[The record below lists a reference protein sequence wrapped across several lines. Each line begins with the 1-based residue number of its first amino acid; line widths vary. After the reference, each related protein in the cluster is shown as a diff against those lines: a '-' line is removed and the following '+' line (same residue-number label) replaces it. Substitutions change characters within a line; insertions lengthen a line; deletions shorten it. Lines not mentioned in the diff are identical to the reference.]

1 MCALRKVLTEGTQ
14 KGSIVNGRVYML
26 GMNDKLKTEI
36 INVLEAANSGD
47 SEARISTKD
56 SKQDDQVAQSLNSLL
71 DDYFSL
77 KNEVAQKRSIIEL
90 KEAEDYHN
98 QMLANQVVEL
108 INAVVEGKLDARGDT
123 SELNGNCKNVL
134 EGVNQLL
141 DAVMGP
147 LNVSAE
153 YIDRISKGDIPE
165 KITDEYKGDF
175 NEIKNNLNMCIDAIN
190 ALVEDSIMLA
200 QAGVE
205 GQLDRRAN
213 ASRHNGDFRKVVEGV
228 NGCLDAFIGPLN
240 VAAEYID
247 RISKGDIPQKITDSY
262 SGDFNE
268 IKNNLNLCIDSINSL
283 LKEAESLTDA
293 AIEGKLATRADS
305 AKFNGEYARLVDGM
319 NQVVG
324 TLVSH
329 IDSIPVPFMIIDR
342 DYNVNYVNT
351 KAAETVNLTTGSM
364 VGTKCYDHYNTNVC
378 KTDSCV
384 CTRSMISNSV
394 EHGEA
399 VADLGK
405 DIHIT
410 CSGVPLRNRNGN
422 VIGSLEIF
430 MDQTEIK
437 EAIEDSSSKV
447 ELLNKIPS
455 TVMAVD
461 TDMNITFINEYG
473 ANAAGRP
480 AEECVGV
487 KCHEFFK
494 NAHCN
499 TEKCCVARTMREGVA
514 FTADTVVRSPTGDQ
528 PIRYTASPLRDENG
542 FIVGAL
548 EYMVDLTSE
557 VNVTKEVLKLA
568 DAAVNGRLDARA
580 DINQFQGNPRD
591 IVNAVNETLDSFI
604 GPLNVAAEYVDR
616 ISKGDI
622 PEKITDEYRGD
633 FNEIKNNLNQCI
645 DGLGALVEC
654 NNVLQKMAENDLT
667 TDVSNN
673 YQGIYNEIAEGTNK
687 ALDHN
692 RVVLNTTKEI
702 ASGNLRMLETYRE
715 IGRRS
720 ENDEFIP
727 AYTKMMENI
736 QGLVDQFV
744 ALGTAVEEGKLDYR
758 ADPSGFEGV
767 YNEAIQDVNGAF
779 DAVVSP
785 LNVAAE
791 YIDRISKGDIPDHIT
806 DTYYGDFNEIKN
818 NINGCIDAINLLIKD
833 SQLLAQAGVDGQLSV
848 RADASEH
855 GGDFARI
862 IEGFNNTLDAIVT
875 PLKISSEVI
884 SAYAQGDLNS
894 RITMKMNGDFN
905 ELANTLN
912 SFGNNL
918 QELISDASEVL
929 SEISKDNLTK
939 GITFESVGD
948 FRKLTDG
955 IESARMS
962 LNEVVS
968 HVMNVADMVVNTA
981 ENMSAATT
989 QLNSSATEVSG
1000 TVEEISRGSHDQSIK
1015 TEEVSRTMQHMTQ
1028 SIQDVACNS
1037 QNVASHARESNQKM
1051 TELGRT
1057 SNELLRMMD
1066 GIKDAVSG
1074 SASVINNLEE
1084 KSKRIDE
1091 IVNLITNIADQT
1103 NLLALNAAIEAAR
1116 AGDHGRGFAVVA
1128 DEVRKLAED
1137 SGNAAKQIA
1146 DLIHEIQAGTSEAVS
1161 SMETGT
1167 TEVTKGAESLGE
1179 GVREIE
1185 QVIIA
1190 VDDITKM
1197 VVDIATAAEE
1207 QSAAIEHVAS
1217 SIEEVAAISEE
1228 TAAGTEQTAAAV
1240 QEQTSSMHELAN
1252 SADSLSEIA
1261 KDMKN
1266 VVSRF
1271 RIVCAESKVN
1281 NKGSEK
1287 PETRGSQ
1294 TKNTALV

>member
-1 MCALRKVLTEGTQ
+1 MFGT
-14 KGSIVNGRVYML
+14 
-26 GMNDKLKTEI
+26 NDKLKTELT
-36 INVLEAANSGD
+36 NVLEAVNSGD
-47 SEARISTKD
+47 SEARISPKNSAMD
-56 SKQDDQVAQSLNSLL
+56 EKLAQSFNSLL

-77 KNEVAQKRSIIEL
+77 KNEVLKKRSIIEL
-90 KEAEDYHN
+90 KEAEDLHTE
-98 QMLANQVVEL
+98 MLANQLVEL
-108 INAVVEGKLDARGDT
+108 INSVVEGKLDARGNS
-123 SELNGNCKNVL
+123 SELFGNCKDVMDGINR
-134 EGVNQLL
+134 LL

-175 NEIKNNLNMCIDAIN
+175 NEIKNNLNMCIDSIN

-205 GQLDRRAN
+205 GQLDMRAD

-268 IKNNLNLCIDSINSL
+268 VKNNLNLCIDSINSL
-283 LKEAESLTDA
+283 LEEAEFLTDA
-293 AIEGKLATRADS
+293 SIEGKLATRADS
-305 AKFNGEYARLVDGM
+305 AKFNGEYARLVEGM
-319 NQVVG
+319 NHVVE
-324 TLVSH
+324 TLVGH

-342 DYNVNYVNT
+342 DYNINYVNT
-351 KAAETVNLTTGSM
+351 KAAETVNLSTGVM
-364 VGTKCYDHYNTNVC
+364 VGTKCYEHYKTNVC

-394 EHGEA
+394 EQGEA
-399 VADLGK
+399 VANLGK
-405 DIHIT
+405 DVHIT
-410 CSGVPLRNRNGN
+410 CSGVPLKNREGK

-437 EAIEDSSSKV
+437 NALEESGSKV
-447 ELLNKIPS
+447 ELLNRIPAP
-455 TVMAVD
+455 VMAVD
-461 TDMNITFINEYG
+461 KEFNVTFMNPAG
-473 ANAAGRP
+473 ANAVGKTAV
-480 AEECVGV
+480 ECKGM
-487 KCHEFFK
+487 KCYELF
-494 NAHCN
+494 NTPHCQ
-499 TEKCCVARTMREGVA
+499 TENCRVARAMKDGSISS
-514 FTADTVVRSPTGDQ
+514 ADTVANLPAGEL
-528 PIRYTASPLRDENG
+528 PIRYTATPLKNSEG
-542 FIVGAL
+542 EIIGGL
-548 EYMVDLTSE
+548 EYVMDMTSE
-557 VNVTKEVLKLA
+557 INVTKEVLKLA
-568 DAAVNGRLDARA
+568 DAAINGRLDARA
-580 DINQFQGNPRD
+580 DIDLFEGNPRD

-633 FNEIKNNLNQCI
+633 FNEIKNNLNMCI
-645 DGLGALVEC
+645 DGLGALTEC
-654 NNVLQKMAENDLT
+654 NKVLHNSAVNDLT
-667 TDVSNN
+667 VKVENK
-673 YQGIYNEIAEGTNK
+673 YQGIFGELAEGTNE
-687 ALDHN
+687 ALDHII
-692 RVVLNTTKEI
+692 RILDTTKEI
-702 ASGNLRMLETYRE
+702 AVGDLQMLEVYRG
-715 IGRRS
+715 IGKRS
-720 ENDEFIP
+720 ENDEFLP
-727 AYTKMMENI
+727 AYIHMMENI

-744 ALGTAVEEGKLDYR
+744 ALGAAVEEGKLDFR

-767 YNEAIQDVNGAF
+767 YKEAIQDVNDAF

-791 YIDRISKGDIPDHIT
+791 YIDRISKGDVPQRIT

-818 NINGCIDAINLLIKD
+818 NINICIDAINLLVKD
-833 SQLLAQAGVDGQLSV
+833 SQLLAQAGVEGQLYV
-848 RADASEH
+848 RADDSHH

-862 IEGFNNTLDAIVT
+862 VAGFNNTLDAIVS
-875 PLKISSEVI
+875 PLKISCEVLN
-884 SAYAQGDLNS
+884 SYAKGDLGV
-894 RITMKMNGDFN
+894 RITTKMNGDFD

-912 SFGNNL
+912 SFGDNL
-918 QELISDASEVL
+918 QELIDDTSEVL
-929 SEISKDNLTK
+929 AEMSKDNLTR
-939 GITFESVGD
+939 GVTVESVGD

-962 LNEVVS
+962 LNDVVS
-968 HVMNVADMVVNTA
+968 HVMDVAEMVVNTA
-981 ENMSAATT
+981 ENMSVATT
-989 QLNSSATEVSG
+989 QLNSSATEVAG
-1000 TVEEISRGSHDQSIK
+1000 TVEEISRGSHDQSVK

-1028 SIQDVACNS
+1028 SIQDVASNS

-1074 SASVINNLEE
+1074 SASVINDLEE

-1091 IVNLITNIADQT
+1091 IVNLITSIADQT
-1103 NLLALNAAIEAAR
+1103 NMLALNAAIEAAR
-1116 AGDHGRGFAVVA
+1116 AGEHGRGFAVVA

-1146 DLIHEIQAGTSEAVS
+1146 DLIHEIQEGTSEAVS
-1161 SMETGT
+1161 SMEMGT

-1190 VDDITKM
+1190 VDDITRM
-1197 VVDIATAAEE
+1197 VVDIAAAAEE
-1207 QSAAIEHVAS
+1207 QSAAIEQVAS
-1217 SIEEVAAISEE
+1217 SIEEVASISEE

-1252 SADSLSEIA
+1252 SADELSEIA
-1261 KDMKN
+1261 KDMKK
-1266 VVSRF
+1266 VVARF
-1271 RIVCAESKVN
+1271 RIVCTESRTN
-1281 NKGSEK
+1281 MDDHAGSDK
-1287 PETRGSQ
+1287 TKTRGSS
-1294 TKNTALV
+1294 TKNTALA